1 MSAGQQIRKGLAKE
15 ADKLRGRDM
24 SDPQSYCPFCK
35 RTHDA
40 PEFIEALMSGEAT
53 YYTIEQVREAQQ
65 NVVEIERLTAI
76 VESPSA
82 VIIQAGVW
90 HARLDEIERLQARV
104 DALETWVSVKD
115 RMPEPGQ
122 RVIIFGKRSYQPKGF
137 MRVTLIDGYGAW
149 SGERYPEG
157 HNEVTH
163 WMNVPEPPK

>member
-1 MSAGQQIRKGLAKE
+1 M
-15 ADKLRGRDM
+15 
-24 SDPQSYCPFCK
+24 
-35 RTHDA
+35 T
-40 PEFIEALMSGEAT
+40 PEKMAQMVKDL
-53 YYTIEQVREAQQ
+53 IEQMVKDLIDNPDALTRMLANMATEA
-65 NVVEIERLTAI
+65 VEMR
-76 VESPSA
+76 
-82 VIIQAGVW
+82 
-90 HARLDEIERLQARV
+90 DEIERLQARV

-163 WMNVPEPPK
+163 WMDVPEPPK

>member
-1 MSAGQQIRKGLAKE
+1 
-15 ADKLRGRDM
+15 M
-24 SDPQSYCPFCK
+24 SDTIKTNPF
-35 RTHDA
+35 
-40 PEFIEALMSGEAT
+40 
-53 YYTIEQVREAQQ
+53 
-65 NVVEIERLTAI
+65 EIHPIGTFKYI
-76 VESPSA
+76 
-82 VIIQAGVW
+82 
-90 HARLDEIERLQARV
+90 DELEARV

-137 MRVTLIDGYGAW
+137 MRVTLIDEYGAW

>member
-1 MSAGQQIRKGLAKE
+1 
-15 ADKLRGRDM
+15 M
-24 SDPQSYCPFCK
+24 SDHYVCPCPDGCNGCEVPDF
-35 RTHDA
+35 
-40 PEFIEALMSGEAT
+40 ALK
-53 YYTIEQVREAQQ
+53 
-65 NVVEIERLTAI
+65 
-76 VESPSA
+76 
-82 VIIQAGVW
+82 
-90 HARLDEIERLQARV
+90 EIERLQARV

-163 WMNVPEPPK
+163 WMDVPEPPK

>member
-1 MSAGQQIRKGLAKE
+1 MRIVTDYKHAQQIIVELDAEVERLLMLGKIQ
-15 ADKLRGRDM
+15 ADRLN
-24 SDPQSYCPFCK
+24 
-35 RTHDA
+35 
-40 PEFIEALMSGEAT
+40 EAL
-53 YYTIEQVREAQQ
+53 V
-65 NVVEIERLTAI
+65 
-76 VESPSA
+76 
-82 VIIQAGVW
+82 
-90 HARLDEIERLQARV
+90 EIERLQARV

>member
-1 MSAGQQIRKGLAKE
+1 M
-15 ADKLRGRDM
+15 
-24 SDPQSYCPFCK
+24 
-35 RTHDA
+35 RT
-40 PEFIEALMSGEAT
+40 
-53 YYTIEQVREAQQ
+53 QRETDL
-65 NVVEIERLTAI
+65 E
-76 VESPSA
+76 
-82 VIIQAGVW
+82 
-90 HARLDEIERLQARV
+90 DEIELLRGQLLSSYARIDELESQQDTINSIAVHAQAQKIEELKARV

>member
-1 MSAGQQIRKGLAKE
+1 
-15 ADKLRGRDM
+15 M
-24 SDPQSYCPFCK
+24 SDLKDMDGNTVSLLKLCSLE
-35 RTHDA
+35 
-40 PEFIEALMSGEAT
+40 PEWARNRIE
-53 YYTIEQVREAQQ
+53 I
-65 NVVEIERLTAI
+65 
-76 VESPSA
+76 
-82 VIIQAGVW
+82 
-90 HARLDEIERLQARV
+90 LQARV

-115 RMPEPGQ
+115 RMPEPGE

>member
-65 NVVEIERLTAI
+65 NVV
-76 VESPSA
+76 
-82 VIIQAGVW
+82 
-90 HARLDEIERLQARV
+90 EIERLQARV